1 MVLEISAF
9 IAWVMVGLMAGSLT
23 TQFMPGRGYGIAGDI
38 AIGLVGALVGGLAIS
53 LGLQGQGGLLG
64 SIVAAFVG
72 VFMLAR
78 VARGLPGR
86 SLV

>member
-38 AIGLVGALVGGLAIS
+38 AIGLVGASVGGLAIS

-78 VARGLPGR
+78 LARGLPGR

>member
-38 AIGLVGALVGGLAIS
+38 AIGLVGALGGGLAIS

-64 SIVAAFVG
+64 SILAAFVG
-72 VFMLAR
+72 VIMLAR
-78 VARGLPGR
+78 LARGLPGR

>member
-64 SIVAAFVG
+64 SILAAFVG
-72 VFMLAR
+72 VIMLAR
-78 VARGLPGR
+78 LARGLPGR